1 MSTNSVSASKVSSF
15 GHLKKLLLLVTAGIL
30 DGGLDCR
37 IRFWKETIQGLSQPK
52 TIIKYISE

>member
-15 GHLKKLLLLVTAGIL
+15 GHLKKLLLLVTAAIL

-37 IRFWKETIQGLSQPK
+37 IRF
-52 TIIKYISE
+52 